1 MDKNDKKPFTTI
13 CFLYIGAVVTQRVGS
28 YITSL
33 LSDNVVMHKLGENL
47 TGLIYVLVV
56 ISLWKLWSRIE
67 WFSIRGITRGYLFIL
82 PAAYISVNIG
92 DLYPHTE
99 LDLYLGFSS
108 RLATG
113 FLEELL
119 CRGMVLALLIDY
131 YQKKSETHY
140 LLKSALISS
149 VLFGIAHFA
158 NVIEHPDS
166 IGAITGQVVYATFI
180 GVGFAAVYLQT
191 RSLFPLILIHFAID
205 FVSFLTKSPG
215 AADAQTFMDTL
226 PAIVICLPLLIYGMI
241 LLNKKQQTKIESSY
255 MLESGTA

>member
-1 MDKNDKKPFTTI
+1 MDKNDVKTPFTTI
-13 CFLYIGAVVTQRVGS
+13 CLLYIGVVVIQRIGS

-33 LSDNVVMHKLGENL
+33 LTDNGVMHKLGENL
-47 TGLIYVLVV
+47 TGLLYVLIV
-56 ISLWKLWSRIE
+56 ISIWNLWSRID
-67 WFSIRGITRGYLFIL
+67 WFNIKGITRGYLFIL
-82 PAAYISVNIG
+82 PAAYIAVNIG

-99 LDLYLGFSS
+99 LDFYLGLSS

-131 YQKKSETHY
+131 YQKKGEVHY

-149 VLFGIAHFA
+149 VLFGIAHFG
-158 NVIEHPDS
+158 NIIEHPNNL
-166 IGAITGQVVYATFI
+166 GAITGQVIYATFI

-191 RSLFPLILIHFAID
+191 RSLLPLILIHFAID
-205 FVSFLTKSPG
+205 FVSFLTKSPNTLETK
-215 AADAQTFMDTL
+215 TFVDTL
-226 PAIVICLPLLIYGMI
+226 PSILICLPLLIYGII

-255 MLESGTA
+255 MLESKT